1 MPTVEGRSGNRTGL
15 TPLAQDRF
23 FLFIEWI
30 VIGARSVFIS
40 YRLVQVGMSA
50 KNPDVA
56 AGREK
61 NNRRRLVWRERLA
74 TSTGVFLLGLASF
87 RRSPF
92 YGVALVIAGTA
103 GVVVSLLFLSAMES
117 GDNGLYD
124 KEPPFESPREIDDA
138 FRDNR

>member
-1 MPTVEGRSGNRTGL
+1 ML
-15 TPLAQDRF
+15 QL
-23 FLFIEWI
+23 L
-30 VIGARSVFIS
+30 
-40 YRLVQVGMSA
+40 LQVGMSA

-92 YGVALVIAGTA
+92 YGVSLVIAGTA
-103 GVVVSLLFLSAMES
+103 GVVVSLLFLSAMKS

-124 KEPPFESPREIDDA
+124 KEPPFEQPHEINDA